1 MEGGW
6 ARVREVEGCSV
17 VREGSRIGGFGLKRE
32 GRAMNFG
39 ERRLVWCG
47 GEIDGGYGKVG
58 TFGR

>member
-1 MEGGW
+1 M
-6 ARVREVEGCSV
+6 REVEGCSV

-47 GEIDGGYGKVG
+47 GEIDGGYGMVG